1 MRSPY
6 GLELI
11 ESCQDCHFKSEG
23 FFCKLSAK
31 VLKAFEAVKFTTA
44 YPEGAILF
52 VEGQSSRGVFML
64 CKGRVKMSM
73 NSSDGKTLILRIAGP
88 GAVLGLNAAVSGR
101 PYELTVET
109 LEPCQV
115 NFVRREDFVR
125 FLGEHAEASLRVA
138 QQLSGSYHTA
148 CEQIRALGLS
158 QSAPEKLARFLLNWG
173 DKGQQTGQGIRVRL
187 ALTHEEIAQTIGSS
201 RETVTRTLGDFKSK
215 NFASLKGSTLVIQNK
230 PALERFVSP

>member
-6 GLELI
+6 GLELT
-11 ESCQDCHFKSEG
+11 ESCQDCCLKSESR
-23 FFCKLSAK
+23 FCKLSVKA
-31 VLKAFEAVKFTTA
+31 LKAFEAVKFTSA

-52 VEGQSSRGVFML
+52 VEGQPSRGVFLL

-73 NSSDGKTLILRIAGP
+73 NSSDGKALILRIAGP
-88 GAVLGLNAAVSGR
+88 GEVLGLNGSVSGR

-115 NFVRREDFVR
+115 NFIKREDFLR
-125 FLGEHAEASLRVA
+125 FLGEHAEASVRAA
-138 QQLSGSYHTA
+138 QQLSDSYHTA

-158 QSAPEKLARFLLNWG
+158 QSAPEKLARFLLNWSG
-173 DKGQQTGQGIRVRL
+173 KGQQTGQGIRVSL

-215 NFASLKGSTLVIQNK
+215 QFAFLKGSTLVIQNK
-230 PALERFVSP
+230 TALERFVSA

>member
-6 GLELI
+6 GFELA
-11 ESCQDCHFKSEG
+11 ESCQECRLKSEG
-23 FFCKLSAK
+23 FFCKLSEKGVRA
-31 VLKAFEAVKFTTA
+31 LDAVKFTTA

-52 VEGQSSRGVFML
+52 VEGQPSRGVFIV

-73 NSSDGKTLILRIAGP
+73 NSIDGKALILRIAGP
-88 GAVLGLNAAVSGR
+88 GEVLGLNSAVSGR

-115 NFVRREDFVR
+115 NFIKREDFMR
-125 FLGEHAEASLRVA
+125 FLGEHAEASIRAA

-158 QSAPEKLARFLLNWG
+158 QSAGEKLARFLLNWSG
-173 DKGQQTGQGIRVRL
+173 KGQQTGHGIRVRL
-187 ALTHEEIAQTIGSS
+187 ALTHEEIAQTIGAS

-215 NFASLKGSTLVIQNK
+215 QFAVLKGSTLVIQNK
-230 PALERFVSP
+230 AALERFVSA

>member
-6 GLELI
+6 GLELT
-11 ESCQDCHFKSEG
+11 ERCQDCRLKSEG
-23 FFCKLSAK
+23 FFCNLST
-31 VLKAFEAVKFTTA
+31 KALQAFQAVKFTTA

-52 VEGQSSRGVFML
+52 VEGQPSRGVFML
-64 CKGRVKMSM
+64 CKGRIKMSM
-73 NSSDGKTLILRIAGP
+73 NSSDGKALILRIAGP
-88 GAVLGLNAAVSGR
+88 GEVLGLNAAVSGR

-115 NFVRREDFVR
+115 NFVKREDFLH
-125 FLGEHAEASLRVA
+125 FLGYHAEASIRAA

-158 QSAPEKLARFLLNWG
+158 HSAPEKLARFLLNWSG
-173 DKGQQTGQGIRVRL
+173 KGQQTGQGIRVSL

-215 NFASLKGSTLVIQNK
+215 QFATLKGSTLMIQNK
-230 PALERFVSP
+230 AALERFVSA